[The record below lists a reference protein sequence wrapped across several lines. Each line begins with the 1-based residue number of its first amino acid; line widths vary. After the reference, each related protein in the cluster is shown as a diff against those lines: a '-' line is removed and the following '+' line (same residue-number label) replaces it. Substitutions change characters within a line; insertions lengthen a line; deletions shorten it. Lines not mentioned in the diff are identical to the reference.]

1 MYIHHITP
9 GQVLI
14 RHSALC
20 TWLGKTRSGLD
31 KLRKTDPTFPRPIKD
46 GNSRQAAA
54 YYVVAEVEDW
64 LAARIAERNAR
75 HAQNA

>member
-1 MYIHHITP
+1 MYIHHATP

-14 RHSALC
+14 RCSALC

-31 KLRKTDPTFPRPIKD
+31 KLRKTDPTFPKPIKD

-54 YYVVAEVEDW
+54 YYLVAEVEAW
-64 LAARIAERNAR
+64 LDARIAERDAR
-75 HAQNA
+75 CMQ